1 MFKLFV
7 VTVNLAVAWFNT
19 TIEIPLGDSVEQHK
33 TEPYAILY
41 IDDKEVTD
49 PAMYYDYEAWTSSLR
64 VINTNIIGE
73 YHVLYRVYYP
83 KYGLSSEETITFRV
97 VDKINPVIHADKD
110 LYFDVGTKLPDFKLF
125 VSYEDNYDDFEGL
138 TLSIDSSRVNM
149 AALGT
154 YPLTFKVKDRS
165 GNQTLF
171 TSNVHIVDETK
182 PIITQKKEVILSI
195 NETLELDKYF
205 TVTDNY
211 DKVIKIKLENE
222 IDTSVVGNYTA
233 RITATDQSG
242 NTSSYLFEVTVI
254 DDEPPMIRLITNK
267 ITINYKDVL
276 TLNDLKNY
284 IEYVSDNVDE
294 LFMDDVKIESGIR
307 SNFLGTY
314 EVRYQVRDSSGLLGQ
329 AILQVIV
336 ADLEAPTMDVIS
348 DLEFEVNT
356 LEPYIYDYLKIEDN
370 YDLYNK
376 LNITISGKVS
386 MDKIGEYRL
395 IITIKD
401 TSKNEATYPVV
412 VKVVDQ
418 TKPEIELLKEIV
430 IRNFIKP
437 NYRDYLKITDNYDK
451 EIELKINDQ
460 NVDYEKIGTYMVEVS
475 AKDKSGNEMIQK
487 VEVKVID
494 DQSPEIILSNNISY
508 INYFDQINLK
518 SFIDEIHDNYD
529 KNLSKDDV
537 SITTDLDTS
546 KLGLYEVIYQITDS
560 SHNIGENSI
569 YIYVVDYNLPELTI
583 KPITLRE
590 SEQFNIHDFVSAYDD
605 YDGDISNMVRM
616 SPSYIP
622 TNLPN
627 LYEVTFYVH
636 DSSGNLAQEKVTIEV
651 QEKDLLKDYLI
662 YGIGLSFVII
672 GGVLFYY
679 FNNKRAK
686 F

>member
-1 MFKLFV
+1 V

-64 VINTNIIGE
+64 VINTNITGE

-254 DDEPPMIRLITNK
+254 DDAPPMIRLITNK